1 VKRLLKGEAYCPTGY
16 GTLASV
22 SKLLPITK
30 NMSKT
35 FKTTLLIT
43 VCTIILVKT
52 NLSVL
57 SVFASDDVIVPA
69 ASAKEMTKGVV
80 VADRDWDNL
89 CVLHGTNGSITWKFE
104 IKTDAVYNIQTLYA
118 SGENRPYILKLRQ
131 TKGGNNNAI
140 LANIDGESTGGFF
153 AKNLKWKQFKSKLT
167 KGEWALTISAVRCL
181 PHFRGFR
188 ITTDS
193 NLPDKDIFWAEFELQ
208 LREKV
213 KQENAKVAATREKL
227 KKLMPDVSEVVFVRR
242 ATFQSSHYYT
252 DFIDGSRFFGSEL
265 CVLSLDDGSVR
276 SLVPSLKNGII
287 DRCNLSFDGKKVI
300 FDYKAKNGEG
310 YRIWEVNIDGTG
322 LRQLTFPPADEEARI
337 EKYWLRNHGHWGGG
351 EYRHHT
357 DDMQPVYLPDGGFAF
372 ISSRCE
378 YGILCDGPD
387 YLTVTVLY
395 RADKDGKQIEK
406 LSNNALSETCP
417 TVMEDGRILYTR
429 WEYVDNG
436 SVTNKGLW
444 ALNPDGTA
452 SSEIYGANI
461 AYPSV
466 FNAGR
471 QIPGKPNK
479 FVCIGA
485 PHMPVGVG
493 TVLLVDTSYDHRTVD
508 GVKYI
513 TPEVD
518 QQHQSRWQKPANGH
532 LFTRLYVPP
541 SVDSQTIQ
549 KDYSR
554 DGGGNTDRG
563 PLFMDPYPID
573 EENYIVSFN
582 PQERF
587 NVPNAYSLYLIN
599 DKNDRELLYRP
610 EEYSAWC
617 AIPVRATKNPPV
629 PTIAKSSDLAEK
641 NLAQLVVLDIY
652 AGMEKVP
659 RGSVKFIRINEH
671 VPRPWSA
678 RRFWDGDEYD
688 QQHSVITM
696 KTHLGLKAQY
706 GIVKVEED
714 GSANFVVPADKNI
727 FLQALDENYREIQ
740 RERTFINLRPGEI
753 RSCVG
758 CHERATES
766 PVAGGNRTTAIAL
779 RRSPD
784 SASAQPGEKSGARP
798 ISYYEDVQPVL
809 NKHCVKCHNNEK
821 PEGKINLSSDIT
833 PLFNRSYETLMN
845 WNSFPVIRENH
856 PKAGNNHVLPPYS
869 LGSYSSKLVK
879 LLDKGHYEVKMPIE
893 DWVRLTTWIDSNG
906 QYYGTYF
913 GRKNIKYKDLP
924 DFRPT
929 PTFNEIETAIPPT
942 R

>member
-1 VKRLLKGEAYCPTGY
+1 MFAVCAVVLTQIEI
-16 GTLASV
+16 V
-22 SKLLPITK
+22 S
-30 NMSKT
+30 
-35 FKTTLLIT
+35 
-43 VCTIILVKT
+43 
-52 NLSVL
+52 LSL
-57 SVFASDDVIVPA
+57 FASDDILVLAATSKEHSQNVIA
-69 ASAKEMTKGVV
+69 A
-80 VADRDWDNL
+80 DNNWDNL
-89 CVLHGTNGSITWKFE
+89 CVVQGRNGSITWKFDVKKE
-104 IKTDAVYNIQTLYA
+104 AEYYIQAIYA
-118 SGENRPYILKLRQ
+118 SNERRPCTLKIYPAQ
-131 TKGGNNNAI
+131 NNNNSNEIIA
-140 LANIDGESTGGFF
+140 ANVAGEITGGFK
-153 AKNLKWKQFKSKLT
+153 APDLKWKQLHKTTLT
-167 KGEWALTISAVRCL
+167 KGEWKLNISSAHLL

-193 NLPDKDIFWAEFELQ
+193 NLPVKDILADELQ
-208 LREKV
+208 RFKAAEAEK
-213 KQENAKVAATREKL
+213 ENQLVSATRQKI
-227 KKLMPDVSEVVFVRR
+227 KQLMPDVSEIVFVRR

-252 DFIDGSRFFGSEL
+252 DFIDGSRVFGSEL
-265 CVLSLDDGSVR
+265 CVLSLADGSVR
-276 SLVPSLKNGII
+276 SLVPSLKDGII
-287 DRCNLSFDGKKVI
+287 DRCNLSFDGKKII
-300 FDYKAKNGEG
+300 FDYKAKVGEG
-310 YRIWEVNIDGTG
+310 YRIWEVNTDGTG
-322 LRQLTFPPADEEARI
+322 LRQLTFPPADEQSRI
-337 EKYWLRNHGHWGGG
+337 EKYWIRTRGGG

-357 DDMQPVYLPDGGFAF
+357 DDMHPAYLPDGGFVF
-372 ISSRCE
+372 ISTRCE

-452 SSEIYGANI
+452 STEVYGANI

-471 QIPGKPNK
+471 QIPDQPNK

-493 TVLLVDTSYDHRTVD
+493 TVLLVDTSYDRRTVD

-518 QQHQSRWQKPANGH
+518 QQFQARWQKPPQGQK
-532 LFTRLYVPP
+532 FSKLYVPP
-541 SVDSQTIQ
+541 AVTSKTIQ
-549 KDYSR
+549 NDRSR

-563 PLFMDPYPID
+563 PLFMDPYPIN
-573 EENYIVSFN
+573 EYNYIVSYN
-582 PQERF
+582 PSERY
-587 NVPNAYSLYLIN
+587 NSLNAYALYLIN
-599 DKNDRELLYRP
+599 DKGERDLLYRP
-610 EEYSAWC
+610 EKYSAWC
-617 AIPVRATKNPPV
+617 AIPIRATKIPPNLTV
-629 PTIAKSSDLAEK
+629 AKDADLASK

-652 AGMEKVP
+652 AGMENVP
-659 RGSVKFIRINEH
+659 RGSIKFIRINEH

-688 QQHSVITM
+688 QQHSVVTM
-696 KTHLGLKAQY
+696 RTHLGLKAQY
-706 GIVKVEED
+706 GIVKVESD

-727 FLQALDENYREIQ
+727 FLQALDENYREVQ
-740 RERTFINLRPGEI
+740 RERTFINLRPGEV

-766 PVAGGNRTTAIAL
+766 PIAGGRTTAIAL
-779 RRSPD
+779 RRTPEV
-784 SASAQPGEKSGARP
+784 AGAQPGEKSGARP
-798 ISYYEDVQPVL
+798 ISYFEDVQPVL
-809 NKHCVKCHNNEK
+809 DKHCVKCHSNEK
-821 PEGKINLSSDIT
+821 PEGKINLASDLT

-845 WNSFPVIRENH
+845 WNSFPVIRENY

-869 LGSYSSKLVK
+869 LGSHASRLVK
-879 LLDKGHYEVKMPIE
+879 LIDKGHYEVKMPIE
-893 DWVRLTTWIDSNG
+893 DWVRLTTWVDSNG

-913 GRKNIKYKDLP
+913 GRKNIKYKNLP

-929 PTFNEIETAIPPT
+929 PTFKEIETSIPPAEIKI
-942 R
+942 RNSKLNVQNPK